1 MTDTPTLPPLRILHL
16 EDAVL
21 DHQLA
26 VRALARAGVACE
38 LTRVDTLAEFARL
51 AQGESGRE
59 PYDAILADYNLT
71 GFTALDAW
79 ASLPESVSR
88 PPFILLSGAIGE
100 RAAVE
105 AIKLGVSDYLSK
117 SDLARLGPVIQ
128 RAIEVH
134 HTQMAKTRAD
144 QELAASEKRLAE
156 FAGHLQ
162 RTIEKERA
170 SIARE
175 IHDEVGGA
183 LAAVGFD
190 LAWITRN
197 NRDAPTLEHARQA
210 SGMLQQAIAASQ
222 SIMMNLRPAILDQ
235 GLVAALEWLCA
246 GFEKRNG
253 IPTTLTS
260 ASYANQASPRF
271 ARGVELTA
279 YRTAQEALTNIAKH
293 AACSQVKVDLSDAG
307 GVLTLEV
314 ADNGCGIADAALDK
328 PRSFGL
334 KGLSERART
343 VGGWLDVSTRA
354 QMLGAEPAAGVG
366 TSIILSI
373 PLDTLDSRLQD
384 SEFAPSESFIP

>member
-1 MTDTPTLPPLRILHL
+1 MSDTPTQLPICILHL
-16 EDAVL
+16 EDSVL

-26 VRALARAGVACE
+26 QRALAKAGLACK
-38 LTRVDTLAEFARL
+38 LRRVDTLAEFEHHLR
-51 AQGESGRE
+51 QE
-59 PYDAILADYNLT
+59 PTDVILADYNLQ

-79 ASLPESVSR
+79 AALQQHATKA
-88 PPFILLSGAIGE
+88 PFILLSGAIGE

-117 SDLARLGPVIQ
+117 SDLVRLGPVIQ
-128 RAIEVH
+128 RALDVH
-134 HTQMAKTRAD
+134 QTQLDKARAD
-144 QELAASEKRLAE
+144 LELAASEKRLAE
-156 FAGHLQ
+156 FAAQLQ
-162 RTIEKERA
+162 RAIEKERA
-170 SIARE
+170 AIARE

-183 LAAVGFD
+183 LAAIGFD

-197 NRDAPTLEHARQA
+197 NQDPLTLEHVRQA
-210 SGMLQQAIAASQ
+210 SGMLQQALAASQ

-253 IPTTLTS
+253 IPTQLTS
-260 ASYANQASPRF
+260 SSYANLASPEF
-271 ARGVELTA
+271 ARGIELTA

-293 AACSQVKVDLSDAG
+293 ATCSRVKVDISDAG

-314 ADNGCGIADAALDK
+314 ADNGCGIAQAALAK
-328 PRSFGL
+328 PKSFGL

-343 VGGWLDVSTRA
+343 VGGWLDISSRVGNTGS
-354 QMLGAEPAAGVG
+354 GGDSG

-373 PLDTLDSRLQD
+373 PLDALDSSLLD
-384 SEFAPSESFIP
+384 SQFAPSEGVAS